1 MDMAMVKVIAIQPS
15 RANLTVIFLKHEIEK
30 GLRGVLIQPGTS
42 KITDLIFKRLMLYLL
57 LLL

>member
-1 MDMAMVKVIAIQPS
+1 MVKVIAIQPS